1 MIQILK
7 KLNIELELI
16 LLNMLKRIDTLMEN
30 FTKNKSIISIKKNR
44 IKISKMKHKIL
55 DINNSKQTL
64 SRRKIIRKYRL
75 KQRYRDY
82 KRYG

>member
-1 MIQILK
+1 
-7 KLNIELELI
+7 
-16 LLNMLKRIDTLMEN
+16 MLKRIDTLMEN

>member
-55 DINNSKQTL
+55 DINNSKHV
-64 SRRKIIRKYRL
+64 K
-75 KQRYRDY
+75 
-82 KRYG
+82 

>member
-1 MIQILK
+1 
-7 KLNIELELI
+7 
-16 LLNMLKRIDTLMEN
+16 MLKRIDTLMEN

-55 DINNSKQTL
+55 DINNSKQAL